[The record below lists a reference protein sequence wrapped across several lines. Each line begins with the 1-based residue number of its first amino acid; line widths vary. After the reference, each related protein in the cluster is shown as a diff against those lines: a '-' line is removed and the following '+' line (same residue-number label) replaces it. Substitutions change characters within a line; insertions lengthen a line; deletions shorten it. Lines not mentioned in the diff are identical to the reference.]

1 MRGSEHAVCGGD
13 RFANS
18 HKHDMTGLIRVML
31 VHHQILQGSKSLMW
45 YHLFYHYYIIDII
58 FYCCFC
64 VYHISTMLWK
74 LTSYQLKPV
83 GTGNAEVLQTI
94 LACSKC

>member
-58 FYCCFC
+58 FIAAS
-64 VYHISTMLWK
+64 VYITSRPCSGNYIISVEASGYW
-74 LTSYQLKPV
+74 Q
-83 GTGNAEVLQTI
+83 
-94 LACSKC
+94 C